1 MNFNLSEEQ
10 GQIRDGIAR
19 FAGEN
24 YSFDQRNSVVASEH
38 GYSARH
44 WQQFAELGWLSIP
57 FAEEHGGFGGGPV
70 DIMVIMQEFG
80 RALVAEPY
88 LPTVLLF
95 GGLLQAGASADLQ
108 NEYLPPIISGELQ
121 GAFAYLERQ
130 SRYIIT
136 DILTRAEKTGGQWL
150 LNGEKTVVLN
160 GGAAQKLVVAA
171 RSAGEQAQEGGITL
185 LLVDAAAEGIER
197 TIYRMTDGREAANI
211 SFRNVVAEA
220 VIGTAG
226 EGYPLM
232 TAVVD
237 AARLAV
243 CADALG
249 AMEALN
255 AQTLEYTRTRQQF
268 GVPIGSFQAL
278 QHRMVDMLAA
288 CENVKSLLYRAVCTA
303 QDNSADARR
312 SLLALKVMT
321 GRAGRLIGGEAIQL
335 HGGMGMTD
343 ELSVGAYVKR
353 LMIINNLF
361 GDADYHQQL
370 FNELVNSTAQSSDT
384 GWARQRSGSRQ

>member
-1 MNFNLSEEQ
+1 MDFNLSEEQ
-10 GQIRDGIAR
+10 GQIRDSIAR
-19 FAGEN
+19 FAAEN
-24 YSFDQRNSVVASEH
+24 YSFDQRNAVVAGEH

-95 GGLLQAGASADLQ
+95 GGLLQAGASAELQ
-108 NEYLPPIISGELQ
+108 NEYLPRIISGELQ

-130 SRYIIT
+130 SRYVMT
-136 DILTRAEKTGGQWL
+136 DIVTRAEKKGGQWL

-160 GGAAQKLVVAA
+160 GGAAKKMIVAA
-171 RSAGEQAQEGGITL
+171 RSAGEQAEEGGITL
-185 LLVDAAAEGIER
+185 LLVDAAADGIER
-197 TIYRMTDGREAANI
+197 TTYRMTDGKEAANI
-211 SFRNVVAEA
+211 SFRNVGAEA

-226 EGYPLM
+226 DGYPLM
-232 TAVVD
+232 ATLVD

-249 AMEALN
+249 TMEALN

-335 HGGMGMTD
+335 HGGMGMTE

-370 FNELVNSTAQSSDT
+370 FTELVNTTAQPSDA
-384 GWARQRSGSRQ
+384 GRARKRSGSR